1 MRHLTVKDGAGT
13 SVQACSSL
21 QSNIFLP
28 APGEH
33 LIDAEEI
40 QSILQIQAQKQNK
53 KEWAIF

>member
-13 SVQACSSL
+13 SVQACSS